1 VLGRVTTLLGVI
13 EELGSVDGELTI
25 YAATP
30 WTESSKA
37 VVPREPASVNLPA
50 EAQTLGLK
58 YFLEVAIARD
68 FLEDWAASLGHEPS
82 KQERCERLIQYAVSD
97 A

>member
-1 VLGRVTTLLGVI
+1 MGRVTTLLSVI
-13 EELGSVDGELTI
+13 EQIDSLDAALTV
-25 YAATP
+25 YAAEP
-30 WTESSKA
+30 WTESSTA
-37 VVPREPASVNLPA
+37 VVARESAAGGLPA

-68 FLEDWAASLGHEPS
+68 FLGGWASSLGHAPS
-82 KQERCERLIQYAVSD
+82 NQERCDRLIQYAVSD